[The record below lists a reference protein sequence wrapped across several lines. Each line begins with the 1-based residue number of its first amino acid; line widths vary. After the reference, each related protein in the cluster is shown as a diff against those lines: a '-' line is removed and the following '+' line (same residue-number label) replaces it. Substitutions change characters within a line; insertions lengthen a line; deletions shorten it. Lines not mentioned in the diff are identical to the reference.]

1 MNTGPFYVEGALPG
15 DTLVVQLLKVQINKP
30 IGRQGSR
37 FNQHAVTE
45 AYALTAK
52 YDPQFNGSWQQDTSK
67 MTCNTAGVIR
77 LTSSHDPAEA
87 DAGLHLRCSSW

>member
-1 MNTGPFYVEGALPG
+1 MEGALPG
-15 DTLVVQLLKVQINKP
+15 DTLVVKLLKVQINKP

-52 YDPQFNGSWQQDTSK
+52 YDPQFNGTWQQDTSK
-67 MTCNTAGVIR
+67 MTATLPGVIR
-77 LTSSHDPAEA
+77 LTSFNNPAEA
-87 DAGLHLRCSSW
+87 YAGLHFRCSSW